1 MSGVNEIQSRIQAIQ
16 ARVASPPIAGRFNAV
31 FQAQLAT
38 TAAREAPANTTTP
51 QAEGFMVNPLGSPAT
66 AQRYG
71 EQAVTLGMM
80 LGISSGPS
88 IAPRSSAIATAAE
101 LTEYLEAHNITARNG
116 RLDDAELASVTGAWF
131 GRGYLLPPAATAWE
145 EMRAAAAAD
154 GLDLQATDFYRSWE
168 SQNNAYQKHLRGEK
182 KANVLPPGTSEH
194 GVGLAVDITNGHII
208 GRNDPEHAWMR
219 ANGAAF
225 GFYPISNETWHWEFR
240 GVGA

>member
-16 ARVASPPIAGRFNAV
+16 ARVASPPVAGRFSAI

-38 TAAREAPANTTTP
+38 AAAQDAPATTATP
-51 QAEGFMVNPLGSPAT
+51 EAEGFTVNPLGSPST
-66 AQRYG
+66 AQEYG

-88 IAPRSSAIATAAE
+88 VATRPSAIATSAE
-101 LTEYLEAHNITARNG
+101 LTEYLEVHDITARNG
-116 RLDDAELASVTGAWF
+116 RLDTAEMVSVTGAWF
-131 GRGYLLPPAATAWE
+131 GTGYLLPPAATAWE

-154 GLDLQATDFYRSWE
+154 GIDLQATDFYRSWE

-182 KANVLPPGTSEH
+182 QANVLPPGRSEH
-194 GVGLAVDITNGHII
+194 GIGLAVDITNGHII

-225 GFYPISNETWHWEFR
+225 GWHPISNETWHWEFR
-240 GVGA
+240 GLGA